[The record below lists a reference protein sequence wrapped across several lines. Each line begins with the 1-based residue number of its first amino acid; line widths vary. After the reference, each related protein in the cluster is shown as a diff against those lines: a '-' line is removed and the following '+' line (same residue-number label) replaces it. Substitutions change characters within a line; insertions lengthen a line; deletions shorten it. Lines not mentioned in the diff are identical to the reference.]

1 MNDRNKSEINYLE
14 SKLSEVSY
22 NPYRFMLMIGEDK
35 FLFGLIS
42 GSNSEAPFGKL
53 MQYKTIYDTLRDLDW
68 KIKLSFD
75 KSIKYA
81 YSEPVQKDFSLLEE
95 ESAEERLAFY
105 YIENALFRTSS
116 LWDMLAQLYRLFY
129 NIEIPKEKVYY
140 KKIFDPLNNSDN
152 FKVKATEIYNYINQD
167 DDTECEGEWK
177 GNHSFSNNLR
187 NKMTHRNSPNVAVIS
202 DYNINLKHHPA
213 FQIKRIIEDYVVVSQ
228 FINEVLNEIENE
240 IMASFEIEE
249 TVSTQNTLRRI
260 SIW

>member
-1 MNDRNKSEINYLE
+1 MNDRNKREINYLE

-22 NPYRFMLMIGEDK
+22 NPNRFKLMIGEDK
-35 FLFGLIS
+35 FLFGVIS
-42 GSNSEAPFGKL
+42 ANHSEAPFGKL

-75 KSIKYA
+75 ESIKYA
-81 YSEPVQKDFSLLEE
+81 YSGPVQKDFSLLKA
-95 ESAEERLAFY
+95 ESDEERFAFY

-140 KKIFDPLNNSDN
+140 KKIFNPSLEYSEN
-152 FKVKATEIYNYINQD
+152 FKVKATEIYDYIDQD
-167 DDTECEGEWK
+167 DDTDCEGEWK
-177 GNHSFSNNLR
+177 GNHLYSNNLR

-202 DYNINLKHHPA
+202 DYDINLKHHPA

-228 FINEVLNEIENE
+228 YINEVLNEIENE
-240 IMASFEIEE
+240 IMASFEKE
-249 TVSTQNTLRRI
+249 
-260 SIW
+260 